1 VTVDGLQHTG
11 PQERHASGDNRHN
24 QDEPLESGAAALPE
38 EGYTAEQR
46 GPSARPT
53 RSRPRRRV
61 GWRRRQAWLVRLLLA
76 FLLLVALGAG
86 GAWYYASTTF
96 TGQIYP
102 NISIQG
108 LPVGTMTPSQAME
121 AIHNQYTPFLNQP
134 IILTYGEQTWTPT
147 PAELG
152 IEIEAH
158 SAVDRAFQIGRSV
171 QTLDSLRE
179 IGAVWQSGVDVPL
192 SVRVDQQ
199 AMQRYLASIAPQIEQ
214 PAVDAQVVLN
224 GTVADTMHALQG
236 RQLLVDET
244 VRDMTAALQ
253 TLAPQTIAIRT
264 RTIAPLVSDTE
275 AAEAQRTIDTLLQA
289 PVTLTADEQ
298 TWELGIHDIARM
310 IRVERQPQEDSDS
323 THEAFTI
330 TLDKH
335 RLRERLEDIADSTH
349 SGYTLPRLEWNG
361 GDLAIIEEGQP
372 GLRVDVARAE
382 RMILDALETSD
393 RTIEL
398 PFTMAEPPVN
408 ESNLDKLG
416 ITELVSVGRSDF
428 TGSAAYRITNIQ
440 AGMKQFHGLL
450 IAPDEEFSFNQSVG
464 RIDASNGFVEGYAI
478 VSKRT
483 QLEWGGGICQDS
495 TTMFRAAFW
504 AGLPITERWGHS
516 FYISWYD
523 KYGYGDY
530 GDGPGMDATIF
541 TGGPDLKFVNDT
553 GHWLLIQTHV
563 DTSKALAEI
572 RFYGTR
578 PDRTVTLAKGSPEI
592 FNRTPAPSAPVYV
605 PDPRRP
611 RGSPR
616 RSDTARGGMDIA
628 FTRVISQNGVEV
640 ERERFM
646 TRFKPWPN
654 IYEVHPADLPYYE
667 GRGDSSETEETPT
680 PAEGTPIPEGEGAE
694 VPPEPTAEPPAQEP
708 VATPTPMA
716 PPSAP
721 TEIPFRPFTDAPPIT
736 DQEEEPVSEE
746 PIFMQPTAP
755 PPPPENVVPPE
766 HLIPPGDGNSQ

>member
-1 VTVDGLQHTG
+1 MTVDGLHHTG
-11 PQERHASGDNRHN
+11 PQDRHAAGDTRLPDDNTGSV
-24 QDEPLESGAAALPE
+24 ESAE
-38 EGYTAEQR
+38 TGYAPGHHT
-46 GPSARPT
+46 PSSHPT
-53 RSRPRRRV
+53 RSRQRRR
-61 GWRRRQAWLVRLLLA
+61 WRRGWMVLARVVLALVVLLA
-76 FLLLVALGAG
+76 LTAG
-86 GAWYYASTTF
+86 GAWYYANTLF
-96 TGQIYP
+96 AEQIYP

-108 LPVGTMTPSQAME
+108 LPVGNMTTMQAE
-121 AIHNQYTPFLNQP
+121 EHVHKHYESFLNQP
-134 IILTYGEQTWTPT
+134 LTLTYGEHTWTPT
-147 PAELG
+147 PADLG
-152 IEIEAH
+152 IQIDAEQ
-158 SAVDRAFQIGRSV
+158 AVQQAFQIGRNV
-171 QTLDSLRE
+171 ETLDSLRQV
-179 IGAVWQSGVDVPL
+179 GAVWQSGVDVPL
-192 SVRVDQQ
+192 TVRVDQQ
-199 AMQRYLASIAPQIEQ
+199 ATQEYLAHIAPEIEQ
-214 PAVDAQVVLN
+214 PAVDAQIVLN

-236 RQLLVDET
+236 RQVLVDET

-253 TLAPQTIAIRT
+253 TLEPQAIAIRT
-264 RTIAPLVSDTE
+264 RTIAPMISDT
-275 AAEAQRTIDTLLQA
+275 AAEEAQRTIEQLLQG

-298 TWELGIHDIARM
+298 TWELSTHDIARM
-310 IRVERQPQEDSDS
+310 IQVERLSQEHDSS
-323 THEAFTI
+323 KTFRIAM
-330 TLDKH
+330 DKH
-335 RLRERLEDIADSTH
+335 YLRERLETIADSTH

-361 GDLAIIEEGQP
+361 GDLTISEEGQP

-382 RMILDALETSD
+382 GMILDVLESD
-393 RTIEL
+393 QSQRTVAL

-408 ESNLDKLG
+408 EDNLHKLG

-440 AGMKQFHGLL
+440 AGMRQFHGLL
-450 IAPDEEFSFNQSVG
+450 IAPGEEFSFNQSVG

-523 KYGYGDY
+523 KYGYGEY

-553 GHWLLIQTHV
+553 GNWLLIQTHV
-563 DTSKALAEI
+563 DTAQALAEI
-572 RFYGTR
+572 RFYGTK
-578 PDRTVTLAKGSPEI
+578 PDRTVTLAKGSPDI

-640 ERERFM
+640 ERERFV

-667 GRGDSSETEETPT
+667 GRQGDSAEETVTPEAGTPTSEGDVPPTEPTPDPDTPQEPIVPTPT
-680 PAEGTPIPEGEGAE
+680 P
-694 VPPEPTAEPPAQEP
+694 VPPQNIPTSENFQ
-708 VATPTPMA
+708 
-716 PPSAP
+716 
-721 TEIPFRPFTDAPPIT
+721 PFTDAPSVTEQDESSVP
-736 DQEEEPVSEE
+736 EAPVVME
-746 PIFMQPTAP
+746 PTAP
-755 PPPPENVVPPE
+755 PPPPDNVVPPG
-766 HLIPPGDGNSQ
+766 HLIPPGDGNH